1 MTNMFKEHDERM
13 VVAIDPGATT
23 GVAVVRATAD
33 SVTIDHTQNVEFGL
47 RSPGYFREDLLNVME
62 HVTDNSEPGSGVVV
76 VEQFVAVGGT
86 PGVDLT
92 PLIVMGSVAML
103 LADHREPRTEGL
115 DPRVRYQLAADMRT
129 FYRNESLVKELR
141 QKLPPTRARR
151 TDHEMDAIAHALT
164 WLAKRGHRP
173 TAQLLAGESL

>member
-1 MTNMFKEHDERM
+1 MTNMFKEHDARM

-33 SVTIDHTQNVEFGL
+33 SVTIDLTQNIEFGM
-47 RSPGYFREDLLNVME
+47 RNPAYFREDLLNVME

-76 VEQFVAVGGT
+76 VEQFVAVGGS

-92 PLIVMGSVAML
+92 PLVVMGAVSML
-103 LADHREPRTEGL
+103 MTDHREPRTEAL

-141 QKLPPTRARR
+141 RKLPPTRARR
-151 TDHEMDAIAHALT
+151 TDHEMDALAHALT
-164 WLAKRGHRP
+164 WLSRRGHRP
-173 TAQLLAGESL
+173 TSELLAGDSA